1 MNNVDATIAESDR
14 IEPVVSFE
22 AGVASSSLEKEE
34 VHKSG
39 DNIDNT
45 SVGTKLDNEQ
55 TNKSI
60 ADDNKQATNERTNAQ
75 NKHILGKFD
84 SVEMLEKAY
93 QSLQAEFTRKSQEL
107 ASIKNRSNSEDNSQ
121 QEFDKFEEF
130 SKQFKKDDE
139 FIQKVAQEFLKDD
152 KLIKDKLGLT
162 QAVYNVMS
170 DKIKENEKNLQSNEW
185 VYEFVNSNE
194 SIKQKI
200 INDYINNCAKG
211 KIPPLMV
218 NTFGTNMVAS
228 TPSTPTTLEEVANIM
243 NKWLN
248 N

>member
-107 ASIKNRSNSEDNSQ
+107 ASIKNRS
-121 QEFDKFEEF
+121 K
-130 SKQFKKDDE
+130 
-139 FIQKVAQEFLKDD
+139 
-152 KLIKDKLGLT
+152 
-162 QAVYNVMS
+162 
-170 DKIKENEKNLQSNEW
+170 
-185 VYEFVNSNE
+185 
-194 SIKQKI
+194 
-200 INDYINNCAKG
+200 
-211 KIPPLMV
+211 
-218 NTFGTNMVAS
+218 
-228 TPSTPTTLEEVANIM
+228 
-243 NKWLN
+243 
-248 N
+248 